1 MSDQQGLVIWLTGMS
16 GTGKTTLA
24 QALAQA
30 LPARGAARMQLLDGD
45 ELRQTLCR
53 GLGFSRADRDENIQ
67 RLGYVAQLLERH
79 GVAVIVAAISP
90 YRETRAA
97 VQATLTRCLEV
108 QCTAPLTVLQ
118 QRDVKGLYAQAA
130 AGELPQFT
138 GVSDPYEPATAPAV
152 TVDSSAETVAAGVD
166 KVLAALT
173 ARGWLAGDAGLTTA
187 EEELV
192 RQRLA
197 DLGYL

>member
-30 LPARGAARMQLLDGD
+30 LPARGAARVQLLDGD

-79 GVAVIVAAISP
+79 GVAVIVAATPCRSSSC
-90 YRETRAA
+90 
-97 VQATLTRCLEV
+97 AT
-108 QCTAPLTVLQ
+108 
-118 QRDVKGLYAQAA
+118 
-130 AGELPQFT
+130 
-138 GVSDPYEPATAPAV
+138 
-152 TVDSSAETVAAGVD
+152 
-166 KVLAALT
+166 
-173 ARGWLAGDAGLTTA
+173 
-187 EEELV
+187 
-192 RQRLA
+192 
-197 DLGYL
+197 